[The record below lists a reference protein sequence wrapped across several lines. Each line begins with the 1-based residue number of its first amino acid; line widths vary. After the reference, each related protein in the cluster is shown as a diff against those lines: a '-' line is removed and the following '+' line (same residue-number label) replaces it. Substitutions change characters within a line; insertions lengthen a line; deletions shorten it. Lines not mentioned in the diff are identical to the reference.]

1 MAQAIASAEQQT
13 GGKAIGSGIEDQDG
27 AIFLEVTVLKDG
39 QRRKVLVDATASPEM
54 MIGSWCGTK
63 FVPRR
68 VASRPGLSDVAAVRH
83 NAVQIKS
90 SLIPA
95 ARPGDADHGTA
106 LFFEKDSQEPPVLL
120 VHGSCCDLSH
130 RLGPAVRALR
140 QSRRQGCG
148 RRPTRAWSARHA
160 TPALHPCSSS
170 PMTLRGCATS

>member
-120 VHGSCCDLSH
+120 VHGSCCDH
-130 RLGPAVRALR
+130 IIRIPGEGLGLDSCAVAKRVGWCAM
-140 QSRRQGCG
+140 SRGG
-148 RRPTRAWSARHA
+148 RPWRE
-160 TPALHPCSSS
+160 L
-170 PMTLRGCATS
+170 LVI